1 MPGEGGFWHPT
12 PPPHPYSHAPS
23 LLSLLSPLPSATP
36 FNTHTPHTPHPQEET
51 ARGKR
56 FLRIEMG
63 LNLKR
68 NEESS
73 RVSIT
78 FDPEEVASLSS
89 QFQSIDAKR
98 TGYITLSELKRSLV
112 VGSPVI
118 PMAPAAHNYTK

>member
-1 MPGEGGFWHPT
+1 
-12 PPPHPYSHAPS
+12 
-23 LLSLLSPLPSATP
+23 
-36 FNTHTPHTPHPQEET
+36 
-51 ARGKR
+51 
-56 FLRIEMG
+56 MG